1 MIVHGNF
8 IKIFYVVFLGGRAD
22 FMFQRVLIIS
32 IFLLSSCGYHGC
44 IRPQSVLFD
53 EYSSVVETGL
63 ENGKKEHVTWVK
75 SDLILAGRKSLTIK
89 VDTVNVDFCHNTK
102 DILEVYNISNVSSKK
117 DDLRFPIRMPNI
129 MAGEK
134 LQFSLLPAFKFTV
147 DEDICK
153 NKNPKVYVQN
163 TNQCMKDYLG
173 TEYRISIDNYGSQQM
188 SNLMYLKNPNLKG
201 KEKAWINFPLRVLY
215 HMSKSEYQD
224 LKRRINSKNSKRHN
238 TGSASQNG
246 NDYFNLCFT
255 PDELDVYLNKIMDT
269 AKLKRET
276 QYNDNDRNQLIL
288 KEKEHF
294 ATRQKLIRDKYQK
307 IYDAYTVNMICG
319 NICGVPDYK
328 NDIVT
333 ENCFVAE
340 KNTMLNECSITGNS
354 ISCDLNKAG
363 QYSTVLP
370 FVYLNHESGITN
382 FITVDDTIK
391 KWQADNNSSD
401 VGLLTNYWYSF
412 NKDSSEGL
420 YLELRVDPNLEL
432 IGKYKIEVTKDCS
445 NHVKD
450 SLYYIISKVPPKV
463 KPGDGGTK
471 KINFINNEST
481 TIQLT
486 DDDAAGELYFGVKDN
501 GDGYDNNTGYFNIT
515 VTAKKKIPNVISYI
529 VEKLKDALERGL
541 YGTSSTN
548 SGGVNIIYNTVIE
561 NTHFIQIVNSLLVLY
576 ILINALFYFV
586 GFSKASIFELLAIT
600 LKISIVIYVI
610 GPNSWE
616 FFNDHLFKLFTEA
629 PIQLI
634 AIMTGQDSVNST
646 SFEFLDT
653 MLYRFSLSETWLQ
666 ILALLC
672 TGPVGWVSVSL
683 IFWGL
688 IVLFLTIATAVVTYL
703 ISIILIGLLLS
714 IAPFFIICI
723 LFKRTKAIF
732 DAWIKSLVQT
742 AMQPVIIFASF
753 ALLTEVI
760 DSIIYAMFNFESCD
774 VCVFRP
780 EIDIGIMKISFCLL
794 EFLLPLGFSPVSVF
808 NDNLRDSVN
817 SDTVIFIGLPMPIVN
832 ILIFVIMVNA
842 TKHFVGSSGEMC
854 TSIFGSFANLSMVA
868 ENAKESALGIIGMD
882 QNSRMQRARYAQ
894 MNNMNNRDNDG
905 ERRRDSLGF
914 QSPLNDEST
923 SRPSRG
929 GVSIP
934 ENPPSSFGG

>member
-1 MIVHGNF
+1 
-8 IKIFYVVFLGGRAD
+8 
-22 FMFQRVLIIS
+22 MFQRFLIIS

-44 IRPQSVLFD
+44 IKPQSVLFD
-53 EYSSVVETGL
+53 EYLSSVEAGL

-89 VDTVNVDFCHNTK
+89 VDTVNVDFCSNTK
-102 DILEVYNISNVSSKK
+102 DILHVFSDDRDAVPSIFTSTIKK
-117 DDLRFPIRMPNI
+117 KFPIKISNI

-134 LQFSLLPAFKFTV
+134 LNFSLSPAFKFTV

-153 NKNPKVYVQN
+153 NKDPRVYVQD
-163 TNQCMKDYLG
+163 TNRCIKDYLG
-173 TEYRISIDNYGSQQM
+173 TEYHISIDNYGLQQM
-188 SNLMYLKNPNLKG
+188 NNLMYLKDPHSI
-201 KEKAWINFPLRVLY
+201 KEGRTWINFPLKIL
-215 HMSKSEYQD
+215 HHLNKSEYRN
-224 LKRRINSKNSKRHN
+224 LSRRIDPKNLEREANSARSYKNSDN
-238 TGSASQNG
+238 
-246 NDYFNLCFT
+246 YFDLCFT
-255 PDELDVYLNKIMDT
+255 SRELDGHLRKIINT
-269 AKLKRET
+269 ARVK
-276 QYNDNDRNQLIL
+276 NDEKEQLIL
-288 KEKEHF
+288 KEKELF
-294 ATRQKLIRDKYQK
+294 ATRQKVAREKYQQL
-307 IYDAYTVNMICG
+307 YDAYTVNMICG
-319 NICGVPDYK
+319 NICGIPDYK
-328 NDIVT
+328 NEKIDR
-333 ENCFVAE
+333 NCFVVE
-340 KNTMLNECSITGNS
+340 KNAILDKCFITRDGT
-354 ISCDLNKAG
+354 CDLNKAG

-370 FVYLNHESGITN
+370 FVYLKHDSGITN
-382 FITVDDTIK
+382 FITVDDAIK
-391 KWQADNNSSD
+391 EWQADNNSSD
-401 VGLLTNYWYSF
+401 IGLLTNHWYSF
-412 NKDSSEGL
+412 SKDLYKDL
-420 YLELRVDPNLEL
+420 YLELRVENDLRL
-432 IGKYKIEVTKDCS
+432 MGKYEIEVTKDCS

-450 SLYYIISKVPPKV
+450 SLYYVISKGPPKV

-471 KINFINNEST
+471 KLDFINNEST
-481 TIQLT
+481 TVQLT
-486 DDDAAGELYFGVKDN
+486 DDDVAGELYFGVKDN

-515 VTAKKKIPNVISYI
+515 VTAKKKIPNIISYV
-529 VEKLKDALERGL
+529 VEQLKNSLERGL

-548 SGGVNIIYNTVIE
+548 SGGVNIIYNTIIE
-561 NTHFIQIVNSLLVLY
+561 NIHFIQIVNSLLVLY

-586 GFSKASIFELLAIT
+586 GFSKSSIFELLAIT

-634 AIMTGQDSVNST
+634 AIMTGQDSINST
-646 SFEFLDT
+646 NFEFLDL

-666 ILALLC
+666 ILALLF

-760 DSIIYAMFNFESCD
+760 DSIVYAMFNFELCD
-774 VCVFRP
+774 VCVLRP
-780 EIDIGIMKISFCLL
+780 EFDIGITTISFCLL
-794 EFLLPLGFSPVSVF
+794 EFLLPLGFSPVSAF

-817 SDTVIFIGLPMPIVN
+817 SDTLIFIGLPMPIVN

-854 TSIFGSFANLSMVA
+854 TSIFGSFANLSMIA

-894 MNNMNNRDNDG
+894 MNNMHNQDNDG
-905 ERRRDSLGF
+905 ERQRDSLGF
-914 QSPLNDEST
+914 QLPLNDDST

-929 GVSIP
+929 GISIP
-934 ENPPSSFGG
+934 ENPPSSFDG